1 MLFAVFYVFLRR
13 AKPLLKRDVPIK
25 TRERDVYIIATASL
39 ETELSFVYKRIR
51 EKCNANR
58 QENRWEKT
66 WWKKVDLF
74 DKSVYLSVRDV
85 FRVQSYT
92 QFLGKR

>member
-1 MLFAVFYVFLRR
+1 M
-13 AKPLLKRDVPIK
+13 
-25 TRERDVYIIATASL
+25 YIFIAIASL
-39 ETELSFVYKRIR
+39 EAELTFVYKRIGGHG
-51 EKCNANR
+51 NTNR
-58 QENRWEKT
+58 QENRWEKA

-92 QFLGKR
+92 QLLGKW

>member
-1 MLFAVFYVFLRR
+1 MYRLRPGS
-13 AKPLLKRDVPIK
+13 AM
-25 TRERDVYIIATASL
+25 YIFIAIASL
-39 ETELSFVYKRIR
+39 EAELTFVYKRIR
-51 EKCNANR
+51 GNGNTNR
-58 QENRWEKT
+58 QENRWEKA

-92 QFLGKR
+92 QLLGKR

>member
-1 MLFAVFYVFLRR
+1 MEEV
-13 AKPLLKRDVPIK
+13 
-25 TRERDVYIIATASL
+25 
-39 ETELSFVYKRIR
+39 LSFVYKRIR
-51 EKCNANR
+51 KKMKCESTRTRWKNA
-58 QENRWEKT
+58 

-92 QFLGKR
+92 QLLGKR